1 MKYFKLELLDKSPNF
16 SDSEYEISDKLWKE
30 NLKAYW
36 EKFKEYKYRLPSR
49 FVREDCNHVFHDYE
63 VESINF
69 YKDFVR
75 KNKCYIVELKV
86 HFDDN
91 VFIIKYINVIKIQ
104 LSLSSM
110 NSIGENILICSELLP
125 VSDTI
130 MSHEILF
137 VDRNTLYIE
146 FKKLAFKKL

>member
-16 SDSEYEISDKLWKE
+16 LDPEYEIADKLWTE
-30 NLKAYW
+30 SLKAYW
-36 EKFKEYKYRLPSR
+36 EKFEEYKYRLPSR
-49 FVREDCNHVFHDYE
+49 FVKEYCNHAFHDYE

-69 YKDFVR
+69 YRDFIR
-75 KNKCYIVELKV
+75 KNRCYIVELKV

-91 VFIIKYINVIKIQ
+91 VFIIKYIDVIKFQ
-104 LSLSSM
+104 SSLSSM
-110 NSIGENILICSELLP
+110 NSIGENILICSELLL
-125 VSDTI
+125 VNDTI

-146 FKKLAFKKL
+146 FKKLSFKKL